1 MKIEPIQSDFTGF
14 RGGGNEQPESLS
26 PNLNTQRKS
35 WAYYIQSKGERVVNC
50 MSLGSQNLPTLTHIL
65 DQFDDCADMTHRN
78 FPDIE
83 TDIVYFPHSVDS
95 NLFMTEIMEPFSR
108 CQILEI
114 EHLLKQSQFISATDS
129 KTVVV
134 GILEGCV
141 AIFHRDAVYLIDI
154 FGPEARSVQQS
165 ETETIIA
172 GPHDAFVETAS
183 TNLSL
188 IRRRIKS
195 SHLKVIKCSVGE
207 IGKTDVYILYVKD
220 IANMEYVKELERR
233 VRSIETDAINDG
245 GMLSQYIEDTPS
257 SVFPQFLTTERPD
270 VAASKLISGKIITL
284 IDNSPTVISAPA
296 AFFEFFSSSDDYYQR
311 WALGTA
317 LRLLRFMALVIT
329 ISFTAMYVS
338 ITTFHYEMIPEA
350 LLRTLAESR
359 NRVPFP
365 PVYEALLMEIMI
377 ELLREAGARLP
388 TKIGQTIGIV
398 GGIVIGQA
406 AVQAGLTSNVLIIAV
421 ASSAIASF
429 VIPSYMMSASLRVIR
444 FGIII
449 LSGIWGNMGL
459 VMGIALIVIH
469 LSSLTS
475 LGSSYVVPVGPMVT
489 RDWKDVFIRSPFS
502 LLRTRPSQTKTK
514 NQIRQTNRK

>member
-1 MKIEPIQSDFTGF
+1 MAPD
-14 RGGGNEQPESLS
+14 
-26 PNLNTQRKS
+26 
-35 WAYYIQSKGERVVNC
+35 
-50 MSLGSQNLPTLTHIL
+50 SQNIPTLRHIL
-65 DQFDDCADMTHRN
+65 DEFDQCADLSHRS
-78 FPDIE
+78 FPEIS
-83 TDIVYFPHSVDS
+83 TDIVYFPHSVD
-95 NLFMTEIMEPFSR
+95 NEMFIQEILIPFDR
-108 CQILEI
+108 LKADEI
-114 EHLLKQSQFISATDS
+114 ERLFEQSKFTKATDS

-134 GILEGCV
+134 GILDGSV
-141 AIFHRDAVYLIDI
+141 AVFHRDTVYLLGAY
-154 FGPEARSVQQS
+154 GPEARGVQQS
-165 ETETIIA
+165 ETESVIA
-172 GPHDAFVETAS
+172 GPHDAFVEDAL

-188 IRRRIKS
+188 VRRRIKS
-195 SHLKVIKCSVGE
+195 SHLKIIKCSVGE
-207 IGKTDVYILYVKD
+207 ISKTGVYILYVKD
-220 IANMEYVKELERR
+220 IANLAYVEDLQNRINR
-233 VRSIETDAINDG
+233 IETDAINDG
-245 GMLSQYIEDTPS
+245 GTLTQYIEDKPN

-270 VAASKLISGKIITL
+270 VAVSKLAAGRIITI
-284 IDNSPTVISAPA
+284 IDNSPTAISAPA
-296 AFFEFFSSSDDYYQR
+296 SFFEFFSSPDDYYQR

-317 LRLLRFMALVIT
+317 LRLLRFLALVIT

-338 ITTFHYEMIPEA
+338 VTTFHYEMIPEA

-429 VIPSYMMSASLRVIR
+429 VIPSYMMSASIRLIR

-449 LSGIWGNMGL
+449 LTGIWGNMGL

-475 LGSSYVVPVGPMVT
+475 LGSSYLTPVAPMKT
-489 RDWKDVFIRSPFS
+489 GDWKDVFFRAPFS
-502 LLRTRPSQTKTK
+502 KLTSRPSQVKTA
-514 NQIRQTNRK
+514 NSVRQKNRK